1 MKPDDFDHL
10 QALLLSRAGFSL
22 TRDRIYL
29 ADHRLGP
36 VARREGYASVDDL
49 LKGVREHPVGSLA
62 WSVIEAMLNPETW
75 FRRDRS
81 PFQSFADELAPAIST
96 VRPGGRV
103 RVWSA
108 GCGSGQE
115 AWSLAMMGA
124 EAGVPV
130 EILAS
135 DLNQRSLEKARAGLY
150 TQFEVQRGLAARQLL
165 QWLEPGEESWRVR
178 PELKA
183 GVRFFRDNLLDALSP
198 EAGRFDVIFCRYVLC
213 DMEVTHRQRVLERLE
228 ASLVDDG
235 CLFLGLDESPGDGN
249 PAFRPVA
256 GRPGLYVKT
265 ARRISRAA

>member
-1 MKPDDFDHL
+1 MKPDDFEHL
-10 QALLLSRAGFSL
+10 QGLLLTRAGFQL

-49 LKGVREHPVGSLA
+49 LKAVREHPVGSLA

-75 FRRDRS
+75 FRRDRA
-81 PFQSFADELAPAIST
+81 PFRSFAEELAPAIST

-108 GCGSGQE
+108 GCGAGQE

-130 EILAS
+130 EILAT
-135 DLNQRSLEKARAGLY
+135 DLSQRALEKARSGFY

-165 QWLEPGEESWRVR
+165 QWFEPGEECWRVR
-178 PELKA
+178 SELKT
-183 GVRFFRDNLLDALSP
+183 GVRFERDNLLDPLAP
-198 EAGRFDVIFCRYVLC
+198 EAGRFDVVFCRYVLS
-213 DMEVTHRQRVLERLE
+213 DMEITRRLRVLERLE
-228 ASLVDDG
+228 SALVDDG
-235 CLFLGLDESPGDGN
+235 CLFLGAGETPGDGN
-249 PAFRPVA
+249 PAFRAVS

-265 ARRISRAA
+265 TRKLRAA